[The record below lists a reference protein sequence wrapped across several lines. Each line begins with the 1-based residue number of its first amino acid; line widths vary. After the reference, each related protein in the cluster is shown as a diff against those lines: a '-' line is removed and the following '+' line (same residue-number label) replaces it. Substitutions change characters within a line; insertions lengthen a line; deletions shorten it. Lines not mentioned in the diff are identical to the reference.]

1 MKWIMC
7 ALAADKP
14 SERYNNKNSE
24 DEHKQKNIHNE
35 NEKNIET
42 IKETKSRGLESFNE
56 FSLFLVIFSLSPSLT
71 PARFN
76 SKSAIEFQIV
86 CVCVLFRNLHIQW
99 PLIMPLAYLY
109 NCLLAAIH
117 FSWTIITLLLLL
129 PASFLHS
136 VLRSVCSL
144 ALPLLAHCWL
154 FVHGFCCQ
162 SYFDIPSTKYKLHLT
177 CCKR

>member
-42 IKETKSRGLESFNE
+42 IKETKSRGHESFNE

-86 CVCVLFRNLHIQW
+86 CVCVCSFVICIFNGHWL
-99 PLIMPLAYLY
+99 
-109 NCLLAAIH
+109 CLLRIC
-117 FSWTIITLLLLL
+117 II
-129 PASFLHS
+129 
-136 VLRSVCSL
+136 V
-144 ALPLLAHCWL
+144 
-154 FVHGFCCQ
+154 
-162 SYFDIPSTKYKLHLT
+162 Y
-177 CCKR
+177 

>member
-1 MKWIMC
+1 MC

-14 SERYNNKNSE
+14 SERYNKKIQKTNTNK
-24 DEHKQKNIHNE
+24 KTYTMRMKKKI
-35 NEKNIET
+35 KT
-42 IKETKSRGLESFNE
+42 IKETKSRGHESFNE
-56 FSLFLVIFSLSPSLT
+56 FSLFLVIFSLFPSLT

-129 PASFLHS
+129 PASFLRS